1 MDEVVNR
8 ASSITGAHN
17 WSAVRD
23 QHPREVDAMA
33 HGLDIGD
40 PLADSVITEMF
51 ASGDLAW
58 PDIVAMLDRPD
69 TSRALPPA
77 LSAFLTSAKT
87 TPAWYQ
93 PTLAAAGAQAWWRF
107 GSLQS
112 STLYQS
118 LIYGYQA
125 RGFTRPL
132 VETGRLSTGTWDRV
146 LATARWV
153 ALATAPGLMEPGGAG
168 WVETLRIRLV
178 HAMVRHHL
186 RARQGWNDEQW
197 GVPINQTYSQLTIT
211 AGFLIL
217 PLRVAEDFGIR
228 YSSADL
234 EAITHLWR
242 WIGWVMGVRDELLP
256 CSYSEALLTY
266 EIAREFRMEP
276 ATDGKVLV
284 QALLKD
290 GYRTELG
297 LPGRLDDLVFA
308 ITKPIL
314 STVFGSISTRWVD
327 PDVACALGLRSSPL
341 HRLVDLARPIV
352 RSRELVRALG
362 FLGPEHQ
369 VAQRELKM
377 ITARLGLDLS
387 GSAPLASRYDS
398 ADKGHLETVA

>member
-1 MDEVVNR
+1 MVLFMDEVVNR

-125 RGFTRPL
+125 A
-132 VETGRLSTGTWDRV
+132 VSH
-146 LATARWV
+146 ARSS
-153 ALATAPGLMEPGGAG
+153 
-168 WVETLRIRLV
+168 RLV
-178 HAMVRHHL
+178 
-186 RARQGWNDEQW
+186 G
-197 GVPINQTYSQLTIT
+197 
-211 AGFLIL
+211 
-217 PLRVAEDFGIR
+217 
-228 YSSADL
+228 
-234 EAITHLWR
+234 
-242 WIGWVMGVRDELLP
+242 
-256 CSYSEALLTY
+256 
-266 EIAREFRMEP
+266 
-276 ATDGKVLV
+276 
-284 QALLKD
+284 
-290 GYRTELG
+290 
-297 LPGRLDDLVFA
+297 
-308 ITKPIL
+308 
-314 STVFGSISTRWVD
+314 
-327 PDVACALGLRSSPL
+327 
-341 HRLVDLARPIV
+341 
-352 RSRELVRALG
+352 
-362 FLGPEHQ
+362 
-369 VAQRELKM
+369 
-377 ITARLGLDLS
+377 
-387 GSAPLASRYDS
+387 
-398 ADKGHLETVA
+398 